1 MNYSKAFSY
10 VFEDKN
16 WASKLLIAG
25 LISLIPIVGQFYLL
39 GWMVEVVRRVK
50 AGRTTDILPATHFT
64 YFLTLGLKLF
74 VVYLIYSLPLDIIL
88 SIMGLM
94 NQSVDINGSSIHAVF
109 SLSFGCLG
117 SIVTIL
123 VSIVFAMLGIY
134 GVIKLAETD
143 QIKPCLD
150 FKDAYYCIRANFK
163 SFIIVC
169 LLEIVTAIIAP
180 VGLIACLIGIIF
192 TYPYAMAV
200 NGYLIGD
207 LWDNLDADP
216 ENYRRV
222 KNSVSGSDDIIE
234 EAPFTKVQDIEED
247 FKASAANAAKEADI
261 VIEKVYD
268 EPQVAE
274 SDSSETAEKPADEP
288 ADESK
293 EDDIP
298 SFE

>member
-1 MNYSKAFSY
+1 MDYTKAFSY

-25 LISLIPIVGQFYLL
+25 LIGLIPIVGQFYLL

-50 AGRTTDILPATHFT
+50 AGRTTNILPATHFT

-88 SIMGLM
+88 SFMGLM
-94 NQSVDINGSSIHAVF
+94 NQSVDVNGSSIHAVF
-109 SLSFGCLG
+109 TLSFGCLG
-117 SIVTIL
+117 YIVTIL
-123 VSIVFAMLGIY
+123 LSIVFAMLGIY

-143 QIKPCLD
+143 QIKPCLN
-150 FKDAYYCIRANFK
+150 FKDAFYCIRANFK
-163 SFIIVC
+163 SFFIVC

-180 VGLIACLIGIIF
+180 LGLIACLIGIIF
-192 TYPYAMAV
+192 TYPYAIAV
-200 NGYLIGD
+200 NGHLIGQ
-207 LWDNLDADP
+207 LWDNLETDP
-216 ENYRRV
+216 ENYRNV
-222 KNSVSGSDDIIE
+222 KNYASGSDDIIE

-247 FKASAANAAKEADI
+247 FKAGAANTVQDADI

-268 EPQVAE
+268 DEPQEAE
-274 SDSSETAEKPADEP
+274 TDSSEPVEKPAE
-288 ADESK
+288 ESNGN
-293 EDDIP
+293 DDIP